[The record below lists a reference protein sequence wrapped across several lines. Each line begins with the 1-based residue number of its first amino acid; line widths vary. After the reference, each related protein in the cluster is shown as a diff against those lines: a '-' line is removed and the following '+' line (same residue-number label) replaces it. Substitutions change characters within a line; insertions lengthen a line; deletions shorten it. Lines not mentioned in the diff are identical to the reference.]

1 MEFIIVSTSRIEAE
15 SLDAAKQKVKDMR
28 RKIAAVI
35 PVNKRPCIVSDGAL
49 SDPVDIVKLADVTPL
64 SPKRTKSSS
73 F

>member
-1 MEFIIVSTSRIEAE
+1 
-15 SLDAAKQKVKDMR
+15 VKDMR

-35 PVNKRPCIVSDGAL
+35 PVNKRPCIVSDGAG